1 MKIES
6 FIKTKENKYKL
17 VLNNDEEIELYDD
30 VIVKYSLLVNK
41 DLDKNKLKELLDYNS
56 NLDAY
61 YKSLKL
67 LSKKMMSKK
76 ELIKKLEKDDF
87 NKEVILSVIERLY
100 KESYLNDEVYVK
112 AYINDQINLKLVGP
126 NKIYKDLCN
135 LGFEDNL
142 INKHLEDINDSI
154 WSDKINK
161 YITKKIKSSSN
172 LSAQKLKQKLAIDL
186 VTKGFYKE
194 EVLDIINNY
203 TFITNSNV
211 ILKEYNKLKKKY
223 ENKYNDNELKYQI
236 QNKLFLKGFT
246 KEEINEVLDK

>member
-67 LSKKMMSKK
+67 LSKKMISKK

-87 NKEVILSVIERLY
+87 NKEVILGVIERLY
-100 KESYLNDEVYVK
+100 KENYLNDEVYVK

-126 NKIYKDLCN
+126 NKIYKDLCD

-142 INKHLEDINDSI
+142 INKHLEDIDDSI
-154 WSDKINK
+154 WIDKINK
-161 YITKKIKSSSN
+161 YITKKNKSSSN

-203 TFITNSNV
+203 TFVTDSNV

-223 ENKYNDNELKYQI
+223 ENKYSDNELKYQI

-246 KEEINEVLDK
+246 KEEINEVLDI